1 MVYIVRAIIED
12 RSVKDGFVLIQESK
26 SHCYGK
32 WYLPSGNV
40 HRGEGIDEAVKRVV
54 HEEAGLADGNPE
66 QIILIEEI
74 GPFWWRF
81 TFLVT
86 FPDSFNLAKNLKTE
100 KQKDKYSIKAEIWE
114 WEEIISTDKLRDE
127 DMLRCVRE
135 YNKQMSYWK
144 KRDENI
150 RQGKMKYGLSHHA
163 SQIENDLNWM
173 KLEIQNIPRDFITIK
188 ALFVF
193 ETKEQL
199 QLVTVLAYCR

>member
-1 MVYIVRAIIED
+1 MTILNIITNE
-12 RSVKDGFVLIQESK
+12 SVSKKDEKYSCDNIDLKSIPESLDKYTQVNLIGRKSK
-26 SHCYGK
+26 IQRNKEINISNFSIHGNIFS
-32 WYLPSGNV
+32 YLLS
-40 HRGEGIDEAVKRVV
+40 
-54 HEEAGLADGNPE
+54 
-66 QIILIEEI
+66 II
-74 GPFWWRF
+74 R
-81 TFLVT
+81 
-86 FPDSFNLAKNLKTE
+86 KTE

-199 QLVTVLAYCR
+199 VTVVAYCR